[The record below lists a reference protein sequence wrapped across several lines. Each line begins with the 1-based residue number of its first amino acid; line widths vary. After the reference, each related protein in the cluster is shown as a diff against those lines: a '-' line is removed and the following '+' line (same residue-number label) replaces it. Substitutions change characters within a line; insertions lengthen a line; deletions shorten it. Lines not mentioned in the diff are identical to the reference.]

1 MRIAISSARQAH
13 YKLPANS
20 FVAHGHSVTMYSS
33 TPVSRFRGFDASVKH
48 HFVPAPVMLFNALTR
63 ILTPVSLNEL
73 DSSMYDRLVAA
84 RMEECDLFL
93 GAATSSLSTGLNVQK
108 RGGTFVLDRACP
120 DIRYQQD
127 MLAEEAAKAGGTF
140 KRHAPWFLERQV
152 EEYERADLMI
162 MPSDYSRRSLPEHL
176 RKKAVIAPLC
186 GRARIA
192 QRQPKPAGSP
202 FVVGVVGGEPL
213 RKGYLYLLKAW
224 KELAFPNARLKIRS
238 GPDYRKYSVLAKLV
252 DEQENVSIIPY
263 VPDISAF
270 YAECDVFILPSV
282 DDGFG
287 MALFEAMANGVPSI
301 TTHNTGA
308 SELLTAGRDAIVID
322 AYNVDQIKDAL
333 KLLYESPETR
343 EQLGS
348 AGQAAVSNLMSGQTA
363 RLYDEGIERLLA
375 AAQEKSSAALV

>member
-213 RKGYLYLLKAW
+213 RKGYLYLLK
-224 KELAFPNARLKIRS
+224 IRS

-308 SELLTAGRDAIVID
+308 SELLTAGRDAILID